1 MPTATVLVTGVSGFI
16 AKHCAV
22 DLLNHGYRVRGTVR
36 SLAKS
41 GAVRDTI
48 AKHADPAL
56 LEFAEAD
63 LMSDKG
69 WAEAM
74 NGVDGVLHVASPFII
89 AEPKHPDDLI
99 KPAVDGT
106 LRVLAA
112 AHAAGVKRFV
122 HTSSTVAVAYGHPH
136 ARTAPFTED
145 DWTDVTSPVVSTY
158 GKSKTLAERAARDYV
173 AQKQPPFHY
182 CSINPGLVCGPALD
196 ADIGASA
203 DLIRQFLAGK
213 YPGAPRLAMPVV
225 DVRDVA
231 TMHRLG
237 LETSEP
243 SGGRYL
249 GVSETAWFIDIARV
263 LRDKLGDKARRVPR
277 FELPDLMVKLVGLV
291 DKQAR
296 ATAPDLGRSLAVD
309 TSRTRQALGIR
320 FRPMSESVPAM
331 GESLIALGLV

>member
-99 KPAVDGT
+99 KRGGFGSPTFYLDGSNMFFGNDR
-106 LRVLAA
+106 LFL
-112 AHAAGVKRFV
+112 
-122 HTSSTVAVAYGHPH
+122 
-136 ARTAPFTED
+136 
-145 DWTDVTSPVVSTY
+145 
-158 GKSKTLAERAARDYV
+158 LRAA
-173 AQKQPPFHY
+173 
-182 CSINPGLVCGPALD
+182 L
-196 ADIGASA
+196 
-203 DLIRQFLAGK
+203 
-213 YPGAPRLAMPVV
+213 
-225 DVRDVA
+225 
-231 TMHRLG
+231 
-237 LETSEP
+237 
-243 SGGRYL
+243 
-249 GVSETAWFIDIARV
+249 
-263 LRDKLGDKARRVPR
+263 LR
-277 FELPDLMVKLVGLV
+277 
-291 DKQAR
+291 KQA
-296 ATAPDLGRSLAVD
+296 
-309 TSRTRQALGIR
+309 
-320 FRPMSESVPAM
+320 
-331 GESLIALGLV
+331 